1 MRKTTGRPRALGGF
15 VLLGATIPFNAT
27 WAQQEEAEP
36 LEEITVTGTAIKRS
50 NLNSALPIQTITADQ
65 FQREGI
71 TNAGDLI
78 ANVPAMQGFI
88 TESDSVG
95 GSGGGIRTANL
106 RAIGSQYTLTLLDGR
121 RMAPADSG
129 SSIDLSNIPL
139 AAVEQVQILTD
150 GANAPSTTPR
160 TRKPADSTTRAR
172 WKSCPSRNGTACR

>member
-1 MRKTTGRPRALGGF
+1 MRKTKGRSKALGGF
-15 VLLGATIPFNAT
+15 VLLGAAIPFNAT
-27 WAQQEEAEP
+27 VAQEQEAEP

-106 RAIGSQYTLTLLDGR
+106 RAIGSQYTLSLLDEIGR
-121 RMAPADSG
+121 AH
-129 SSIDLSNIPL
+129 
-139 AAVEQVQILTD
+139 V
-150 GANAPSTTPR
+150 
-160 TRKPADSTTRAR
+160 
-172 WKSCPSRNGTACR
+172 